1 MWANGH
7 IMPGTRT
14 PVLPPPPSAAQVFP
28 ARMWLWWALVQSSA
42 ELPHSHPPSHT
53 TQVGIYSPSS
63 TTQESPTHHPILVLW
78 CTAGHLTQRTGFGL
92 ALSFFVYVL
101 HVYLCPAGGR
111 GLLREVWI
119 GGNVWLIDEYL
130 NEPRSENSA
139 PQERA
144 YRDNT
149 DPREFNELY
158 NFNQRWSGFF
168 VPPVTSLYTFS
179 VLSDDL
185 SRLYVSP
192 SMDREAMQLLAYSN
206 SHTLG
211 RWDLFETQTSAPV
224 MMEQGQYYYMEAYS
238 NQGGGEDWRSG
249 SGRGMHVTAG

>member
-1 MWANGH
+1 M
-7 IMPGTRT
+7 
-14 PVLPPPPSAAQVFP
+14 
-28 ARMWLWWALVQSSA
+28 
-42 ELPHSHPPSHT
+42 
-53 TQVGIYSPSS
+53 
-63 TTQESPTHHPILVLW
+63 
-78 CTAGHLTQRTGFGL
+78 
-92 ALSFFVYVL
+92 
-101 HVYLCPAGGR
+101 
-111 GLLREVWI
+111 
-119 GGNVWLIDEYL
+119 WLIDEYL

-206 SHTLG
+206 SHTSG
-211 RWDLFETQTSAPV
+211 QWDLFETQTSAPV

-249 SGRGMHVTAG
+249 SGRGMMGRGWGSGRGMMGRG